1 MTKKRGNNK
10 ISRLAQLRRRKRF
23 RRNILRLLLRVFV
36 WIGAIILYYAL
47 FSLFLD
53 TPYEYSIRRSTDRL
67 RSEYQALSERWDS
80 LLMVV
85 SNIEARDKSI
95 YRVLFES
102 DPYDFRA
109 VSGEGDVKHHEDL
122 LKLSTEELR
131 RELNNRTSQ
140 LDEKSRQ
147 LVNSNRN
154 LVSRM
159 VEVGEK
165 VNKIPAIQPIANK
178 QLTLLT
184 ASYGMRMHPFYKR
197 LQPHQGVD
205 FTIPEGTRVF
215 ATADGVV
222 KSVTLSN
229 STQGKSLVIDH
240 GNGYETSYSH
250 LSKID
255 VPRSRKVKR
264 GETIGYSGNTGLS
277 LIPHLHYEVRFGGVR
292 VDPIHYFFGE
302 LSPEEY
308 QRMIRIA
315 QSGMQS
321 FD

>member
-1 MTKKRGNNK
+1 MATKKNRK
-10 ISRLAQLRRRKRF
+10 RSRTAQLRRRKRL
-23 RRNILRLLLRVFV
+23 RHNILKLLVKSLV
-36 WIGAIILYYAL
+36 WIGAAILYYSV

-53 TPYEYSIRRSTDRL
+53 TPYEYSLKRSTDRL
-67 RSEYQALSERWDS
+67 HSEYDALTQRWDS
-80 LLMVV
+80 LSMVME
-85 SNIEARDKSI
+85 NIEARDKSI

-109 VSGEGDVKHHEDL
+109 TGRESDVKHHESL

-131 RELNNRTSQ
+131 SELNERAMQMDNATTKLVASNQ
-140 LDEKSRQ
+140 N
-147 LVNSNRN
+147 LVNR
-154 LVSRM
+154 LVS
-159 VEVGEK
+159 VGEGID
-165 VNKIPAIQPIANK
+165 NIPAIQPIANK

-184 ASYGMRMHPFYKR
+184 ASYGMRMNPFYKK

-205 FTIPEGTRVF
+205 FTIPEGSRVF

-222 KSVTLSN
+222 KSVTLRN
-229 STQGKSLVIDH
+229 STQGKSLIIDH

-250 LSKID
+250 LDKIE
-255 VPRSRKVKR
+255 VPRYREVKR

-277 LIPHLHYEVRFGGVR
+277 LIPHLHYEVRFNGVR

-308 QRMIRIA
+308 QRMIQIA

>member
-1 MTKKRGNNK
+1 MAKKRGNK
-10 ISRLAQLRRRKRF
+10 ISRIAQLRRRKRF
-23 RRNILRLLLRVFV
+23 RRNILRLLLKMFA
-36 WIGAIILYYAL
+36 WIGAAILYYAL

-53 TPYEYSIRRSTDRL
+53 TPYEYTLRRSTDRL
-67 RSEYQALSERWDS
+67 QSEYETLHERWDS
-80 LLMVV
+80 LSMVIE
-85 SNIEARDKSI
+85 NIEARDKSI

-109 VSGEGDVKHHEDL
+109 ISGEVDVKHHEDL

-131 RELNNRTSQ
+131 RELNSRTQQMDEMSQ
-140 LDEKSRQ
+140 Q
-147 LVNSNRN
+147 LVSSNKK

-159 VEVGEK
+159 ESVGER
-165 VNKIPAIQPIANK
+165 VNNIPAIQPIANK

-184 ASYGMRMHPFYKR
+184 ASYGMRMHPFYKK

-205 FTIPEGTRVF
+205 YTIPEGTRVF

-250 LSKID
+250 LDKID
-255 VPRSRKVKR
+255 VVRNRKVKR

-277 LIPHLHYEVRFGGVR
+277 LIPHLHYEVRFNGVR

-302 LSPEEY
+302 LSPKEY

-315 QSGMQS
+315 QTGMQS